1 MIQPFAYARGG
12 VNVRRGVEVRK
23 LVVEEMSGSESLS
36 LLAPEWQ
43 ALFNATNASPFLS
56 WEWISAWHKWLGRE
70 KRPRLFC
77 AREDGM
83 LVGLL
88 ALGEE
93 ERRLKGTPARIRR
106 ISFLGDQ
113 LGGSDYLDVL
123 ALPGYEQECANV
135 LFGHIAEHVKFDIL
149 ELDGLPWDSP
159 SAPWLAYRFGGN
171 TNFKY
176 RLESRYVCPQVR
188 LDKPWEE
195 LLRNFGR
202 ASYFSRSLRRL
213 RRQPGFDYRVVTDPD
228 QAVEAFERFLTLHES
243 SWAPRGGSSATGRQS
258 LKDFHRD
265 VVVRLAL
272 AGRLRFEEIWIDGAC
287 RASLYGI
294 SGGERYCFYLSGYDP
309 AWAKLSLGFAVVG
322 LSIAGAVERGVKFYD
337 LLRGAETY
345 KFEWANET
353 RATFA
358 VQVSSRSLTARLAVM
373 CDRFAEAARAAAH
386 AILPARALA
395 LWRRRRKAWMRQSML
410 DDDVKGFSANKEKDR
425 DKTAEL
431 VASVLLSLTCL

>member
-1 MIQPFAYARGG
+1 MSR
-12 VNVRRGVEVRK
+12 
-23 LVVEEMSGSESLS
+23 LVVEEMSGSEALSSLA
-36 LLAPEWQ
+36 LEWQ

-70 KRPRLFC
+70 KHPRLFC
-77 AREDGM
+77 AREGGL

-93 ERRLKGTPARIRR
+93 ERRLKGTPARVRR

-135 LFGHIAEHVKFDIL
+135 LFGHIAEHIEFDTL
-149 ELDGLPWDSP
+149 ELDGLPCDSP
-159 SAPWLAYRFGGN
+159 SAPWLACRFGSD

-176 RLESRYVCPQVR
+176 RLEPRYVCPQVR
-188 LDKPWEE
+188 LDKPWGE
-195 LLRNFGR
+195 LLRSSSR
-202 ASYFSRSLRRL
+202 AAYFSRNLRRL
-213 RRQPGFDYRVVTDPD
+213 RRLPGFDYRVVTDPT
-228 QAVEAFERFLTLHES
+228 QAVEAFERFLALHES
-243 SWAPRGGSSATGRQS
+243 SWASRGGSSATGRQS

-265 VVVRLAL
+265 VVVRLACV
-272 AGRLRFEEIWIDGAC
+272 GRLRFEEIWIDGAC

-309 AWAKLSLGFAVVG
+309 AWAKHSLGFTVIG

-337 LLRGAETY
+337 MLRGAETY

-358 VQVSSRSLTARLAVM
+358 VQVASDSLPARLAVV
-373 CDRFAEAARAAAH
+373 CDRAAEAGRAAAQTL
-386 AILPARALA
+386 LPARALA
-395 LWRRRRKAWMRQSML
+395 LWRRWRQARMRQSMFDADSKDL
-410 DDDVKGFSANKEKDR
+410 SVNKEEDV
-425 DKTAEL
+425 DKIVEL
-431 VASVLLSLTCL
+431 AASILLSFVWLWRH

>member
-1 MIQPFAYARGG
+1 LS
-12 VNVRRGVEVRK
+12 K
-23 LVVEEMSGSESLS
+23 LVVEELSGVEALS
-36 LLAPEWQ
+36 SLAPEWQ
-43 ALFNATNASPFLS
+43 ALFDLTSASPFLS
-56 WEWISAWHKWLGRE
+56 WEWISAWHKWLGHE
-70 KRPRLFC
+70 KHPRLFC
-77 AREDGM
+77 AREGGL

-93 ERRLKGTPARIRR
+93 ERRLKGTPARVRR

-135 LFGHIAEHVKFDIL
+135 LFGHIAERVEFDIL
-149 ELDGLPWDSP
+149 ELDGLPFDSP
-159 SAPWLAYRFGGN
+159 SAPWLAWRFGGG

-176 RLESRYVCPQVR
+176 RLEPRYVCPQVR

-195 LLRNFGR
+195 LLRSSSR
-202 ASYFSRSLRRL
+202 ANYFSRSLRRL
-213 RRQPGFDYRVVTDPD
+213 RKLPGFDHRVVTDPD
-228 QAVEAFERFLTLHES
+228 QAVEAFERFLALHES
-243 SWAPRGGSSATGRQS
+243 SWAGRGGSGATGLQS

-265 VVVRLAL
+265 VVLRLAR

-294 SGGERYCFYLSGYDP
+294 GKGERYFFYLSGYDP
-309 AWAKLSLGFAVVG
+309 AWAKYSLGFTVIG

-337 LLRGAETY
+337 LLRGAEPY
-345 KFEWANET
+345 KFGWANET

-358 VQVSSRSLTARLAVM
+358 VQVASDSLPARLAVV
-373 CDRFAEAARAAAH
+373 CDRAAESARAAAH

-395 LWRRRRKAWMRQSML
+395 LWRRRRQAQMRQSTL
-410 DDDVKGFSANKEKDR
+410 EADGNGLSAIEA
-425 DKTAEL
+425 T
-431 VASVLLSLTCL
+431 

>member
-1 MIQPFAYARGG
+1 
-12 VNVRRGVEVRK
+12 
-23 LVVEEMSGSESLS
+23 LVVEEVSGSESLS
-36 LLAPEWQ
+36 ILAPEWK

-77 AREDGM
+77 AREGDL

-93 ERRLKGTPARIRR
+93 ERRLKGTPARVRR

-135 LFGHIAEHVKFDIL
+135 LFGHIAEHVEFDIL

-159 SAPWLAYRFGGN
+159 SAPWLACRFGGN

-195 LLRNFGR
+195 LLRSFGR
-202 ASYFSRSLRRL
+202 ANYLSRSLRRL

-228 QAVEAFERFLTLHES
+228 QAVEAFERFLALHEL
-243 SWAPRGGSSATGRQS
+243 SWASRGGSSATGRQL

-272 AGRLRFEEIWIDGAC
+272 AGRLRFEEIWIDGVC

-294 SGGERYCFYLSGYDP
+294 SGGERYCYYLSGYDP
-309 AWAKLSLGFAVVG
+309 EWSKLSLGFAVIG

-337 LLRGAETY
+337 LLRGTETY
-345 KFEWANET
+345 KFGWANET

-358 VQVSSRSLTARLAVM
+358 VQVSSHSLPARLAFM

-386 AILPARALA
+386 ALLPARALA

-410 DDDVKGFSANKEKDR
+410 DDDVQEVSANKEKDR
-425 DKTAEL
+425 DKIVEF
-431 VASVLLSLTCL
+431 VGSVLLSLTCI